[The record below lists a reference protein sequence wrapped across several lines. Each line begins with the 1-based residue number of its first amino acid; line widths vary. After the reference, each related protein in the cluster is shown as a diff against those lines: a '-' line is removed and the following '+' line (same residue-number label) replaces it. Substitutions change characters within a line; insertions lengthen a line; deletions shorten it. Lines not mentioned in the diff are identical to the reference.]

1 MSDSSTRPPTRL
13 PRGGLLLLVDRP
25 ARRDQVRVDAEEEV
39 EDVLHLRVLA
49 LPPPGV
55 AEAVLIGPR
64 LHDPLEALVPSSLLQ
79 ADELLLGD
87 LRSRNEDVLRGIL
100 GIHPGKRRVSELEV
114 PRIPTALE
122 QHDP

>member
-1 MSDSSTRPPTRL
+1 MPDSCARPTTGP
-13 PRGGLLLLVDRP
+13 PRSGLLLLVDRR

-39 EDVLHLRVLA
+39 EDVVHLRVLV

-64 LHDPLEALVPSSLLQ
+64 LHDPLEALVSSSLLQ

-87 LRSRNEDVLRGIL
+87 LRSRNEDVLPGIL
-100 GIHPGKRRVSELEV
+100 GIHPGKRRVPELEV